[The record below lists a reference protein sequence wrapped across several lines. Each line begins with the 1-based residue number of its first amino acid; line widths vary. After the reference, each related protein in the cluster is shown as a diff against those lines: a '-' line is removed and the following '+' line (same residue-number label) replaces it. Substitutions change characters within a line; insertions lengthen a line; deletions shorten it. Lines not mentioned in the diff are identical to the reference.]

1 MVQREE
7 CARWCRWERSEEG
20 GVCEMVQVG
29 EKRGGRG
36 VRDGAGGREARR
48 EECVRWCRWERSE
61 EGGVCEM
68 VQVGEKRG
76 GRGV

>member
-1 MVQREE
+1 
-7 CARWCRWERSEEG
+7 
-20 GVCEMVQVG
+20 
-29 EKRGGRG
+29 
-36 VRDGAGGREARR
+36 VRDGTGGREARR
-48 EECVRWCRWERSE
+48 EGCVRWCRWERSE